1 MPVLVHD
8 DGKPNH
14 ARAKKRPPPP
24 PPSAAVYVVAS
35 CSELLN
41 FTTLRAPARN
51 SIVAT
56 QNTNLLF
63 NFSF

>member
-14 ARAKKRPPPP
+14 ARAKKRPPPLL
-24 PPSAAVYVVAS
+24 PSAAVYVVAS

-41 FTTLRAPARN
+41 FTTLRPRARN
-51 SIVAT
+51 STVAT
-56 QNTNLLF
+56 QNTNFIF